1 MKLGYIHT
9 NKDEQAK
16 VLQVMKMLSES
27 VALDEL
33 GIGRIRDAFSDL
45 MFPGISTLQKHM
57 KYFSLM
63 PQLYKKA
70 TEKRYNR
77 LSEVRSEVIRLERLM
92 TKNLVDGSPEGTVG
106 IIGSE
111 VIGRNSANYVKYDPS
126 YIYNSGLQTFGIL
139 RNPQLF
145 ELIYATSKHLHAQP
159 QKYKSEDEDTANDSE
174 EKNGLYQF
182 CSFPVV
188 DYDFTK
194 ACTIALTKE
203 DKAFIVDH
211 ISKAKACQGTL
222 LKYIVEHK
230 ELPLAKEFPGID
242 ENLLPDELRIMQKR
256 AQQFTDFMYVVHLR
270 YNCIYS
276 EKNGIRDEK
285 MFEKFSIEH
294 DRFKHSGINIDDVLD
309 MVTLRENS
317 SKMFCREVAACLAS
331 DKIAELD
338 DCIIRRERRVKGTRR
353 KIGNQ
358 TYSYDPKY
366 PVHNYKLSF
375 RWETVRA
382 FVDELRGKEASNG

>member
-9 NKDEQAK
+9 NKEEQAR

-63 PQLYKKA
+63 PQVYKKA

-77 LSEVRSEVIRLERLM
+77 LSEVRAEVVRLERLM
-92 TKNLVDGSPEGTVG
+92 TKNLVDGSPAGTIG
-106 IIGSE
+106 ITGSE
-111 VIGRNSANYVKYDPS
+111 VIGKNSNNYVKYDPA

-145 ELIYATSKHLHAQP
+145 ELIYSTSKHLHAQP
-159 QKYKSEDEDTANDSE
+159 QKFKSDDEDTANDTDDKS
-174 EKNGLYQF
+174 GLYQF
-182 CSFPVV
+182 CSFPIV

-194 ACTIALTKE
+194 ACTVTLTPE
-203 DKAFIVDH
+203 DKTFIVDH
-211 ISKAKACQGTL
+211 IIKSDACQHTL
-222 LKYIVEHK
+222 LKYLVEHE
-230 ELPLAKEFPGID
+230 ELPLAQEFSDID
-242 ENLLPDELRIMQKR
+242 ERLLPEDLRIVQKR
-256 AQQFTDFMYVVHLR
+256 AQQFADFIYVAHLR

-276 EKNGIRDEK
+276 KMNGVCDDK
-285 MFEKFSIEH
+285 MFDKFAEEH
-294 DRFKHSGINIDDVLD
+294 TKFKHSSINIEEVLG

-317 SKMFCREVAACLAS
+317 SKMFCKEVAGYLANDNIS
-331 DKIAELD
+331 ALD
-338 DCIIRRERRVKGTRR
+338 DCIIRREHRVKGTRR

-358 TYSYDPKY
+358 AYSYDPKY

-375 RWETVRA
+375 RWETVRT
-382 FVDELRGKEASNG
+382 FIEELRGKEVSHG

>member
-9 NKDEQAK
+9 NKDEQTR
-16 VLQVMKMLSES
+16 VLQVMKLLSES

-77 LSEVRSEVIRLERLM
+77 QSEVRPEVVRLERLM
-92 TKNLVDGSPEGTVG
+92 TKNLVAGSPEGTVG
-106 IIGSE
+106 ITGSE
-111 VIGRNSANYVKYDPS
+111 VIGKNNGNYVKYDPA
-126 YIYNSGLQTFGIL
+126 YIYNFGLQTFEIL

-159 QKYKSEDEDTANDSE
+159 QRYKSDDEDVADDVE
-174 EKNGLYQF
+174 DKGGLYQF
-182 CSFPVV
+182 CSFPIVS
-188 DYDFTK
+188 YDFTK
-194 ACTIALTKE
+194 ACSIALTPE
-203 DKAFIVDH
+203 DKTFIVDH
-211 ISKAKACQGTL
+211 ITKSKLCQGTL
-222 LKYIVEHK
+222 LKYLVEHE
-230 ELPLAKEFPGID
+230 ELPLAKDFPGVD
-242 ENLLPDELRIMQKR
+242 DRVLPKDLCIVLKR
-256 AQQFTDFMYVVHLR
+256 AQQFADFIYVIHLR

-276 EKNGIRDEK
+276 ETNGIRDEN
-285 MFEKFSIEH
+285 MFAKFAEEH
-294 DRFKHSGINIDDVLD
+294 CRYKESGINIDEVLA

-317 SKMFCREVAACLAS
+317 SKMFCKEVA
-331 DKIAELD
+331 ELLFND
-338 DCIIRRERRVKGTRR
+338 DMGALDECIMRRERRVKGARR

-358 TYSYDPKY
+358 AYSYDPKY

-375 RWETVRA
+375 RWETVKA
-382 FVDELRGKEASNG
+382 FIEELRGKEASNG

>member
-33 GIGRIRDAFSDL
+33 GISRIRDAFSDL

-63 PQLYKKA
+63 PQVYKKA

-77 LSEVRSEVIRLERLM
+77 LSEVRAEVVRLERLM
-92 TKNLVDGSPEGTVG
+92 TKNLVAGSPAGTVG
-106 IIGSE
+106 ITGSE
-111 VIGRNSANYVKYDPS
+111 VIGKNSNNYVKYDPA

-139 RNPQLF
+139 RNQQLF
-145 ELIYATSKHLHAQP
+145 ELIYSTSKHLHAQP
-159 QKYKSEDEDTANDSE
+159 QKFKSDNEDTANDADDKS
-174 EKNGLYQF
+174 GLYQF
-182 CSFPVV
+182 CSFPIV

-194 ACTIALTKE
+194 ACSITLTPE
-203 DKAFIVDH
+203 DKTFIVDH
-211 ISKAKACQGTL
+211 IIKSEGCQHTL
-222 LKYIVEHK
+222 LKYLVEH
-230 ELPLAKEFPGID
+230 EEFPLAQDFSDID
-242 ENLLPDELRIMQKR
+242 ESLLPEDLRIVQKR
-256 AQQFTDFMYVVHLR
+256 AQQFADFIYVVHLR

-276 EKNGIRDEK
+276 ERNGVRDDK
-285 MFEKFSIEH
+285 MFAKFAEEH
-294 DRFKHSGINIDDVLD
+294 IKFKQSGINIEDVLGI
-309 MVTLRENS
+309 VTLRENS
-317 SKMFCREVAACLAS
+317 LKMFCKET
-331 DKIAELD
+331 AEYLIDDNISALD
-338 DCIIRRERRVKGTRR
+338 DCITRREHRVKGTRR

-358 TYSYDPKY
+358 AYSYSPKY

-382 FVDELRGKEASNG
+382 FIEELRGKEVNNG

>member
-126 YIYNSGLQTFGIL
+126 YIYNSGLQ
-139 RNPQLF
+139 
-145 ELIYATSKHLHAQP
+145 
-159 QKYKSEDEDTANDSE
+159 
-174 EKNGLYQF
+174 
-182 CSFPVV
+182 
-188 DYDFTK
+188 
-194 ACTIALTKE
+194 
-203 DKAFIVDH
+203 
-211 ISKAKACQGTL
+211 
-222 LKYIVEHK
+222 
-230 ELPLAKEFPGID
+230 
-242 ENLLPDELRIMQKR
+242 
-256 AQQFTDFMYVVHLR
+256 
-270 YNCIYS
+270 
-276 EKNGIRDEK
+276 
-285 MFEKFSIEH
+285 
-294 DRFKHSGINIDDVLD
+294 
-309 MVTLRENS
+309 
-317 SKMFCREVAACLAS
+317 
-331 DKIAELD
+331 
-338 DCIIRRERRVKGTRR
+338 
-353 KIGNQ
+353 
-358 TYSYDPKY
+358 
-366 PVHNYKLSF
+366 
-375 RWETVRA
+375 
-382 FVDELRGKEASNG
+382 

>member
-45 MFPGISTLQKHM
+45 LFPGISTLQKHM

-70 TEKRYNR
+70 TYKRYNR
-77 LSEVRSEVIRLERLM
+77 QGEVRAEVVRLERLM
-92 TKNLVDGSPEGTVG
+92 TKNLVEGSPEGTIG
-106 IIGSE
+106 ITGSE
-111 VIGRNSANYVKYDPS
+111 VIGKNNTNYVKYDPA

-145 ELIYATSKHLHAQP
+145 ELIYATSKHLHTQP
-159 QKYKSEDEDTANDSE
+159 QKFKSEDEDTANDSE
-174 EKNGLYQF
+174 EKGGLYQF

-194 ACTIALTKE
+194 ACSIALTKE

-222 LKYIVEHK
+222 LKYLVEHE

-242 ENLLPDELRIMQKR
+242 ENMLPDDLRIMQKR
-256 AQQFTDFMYVVHLR
+256 AQQFADFMYVVHLR

-276 EKNGIRDEK
+276 ETNGSRDEK
-285 MFEKFSIEH
+285 MFDKFSMEH
-294 DRFKHSGINIDDVLD
+294 IRFKHSGINIDDVLA

-317 SKMFCREVAACLAS
+317 SKMFCQEVAQYLAN
-331 DKIAELD
+331 DNLAELD

-358 TYSYDPKY
+358 AYSYDPKY

-375 RWETVRA
+375 RWETVIA
-382 FVDELRGKEASNG
+382 FIAELRGKEAING